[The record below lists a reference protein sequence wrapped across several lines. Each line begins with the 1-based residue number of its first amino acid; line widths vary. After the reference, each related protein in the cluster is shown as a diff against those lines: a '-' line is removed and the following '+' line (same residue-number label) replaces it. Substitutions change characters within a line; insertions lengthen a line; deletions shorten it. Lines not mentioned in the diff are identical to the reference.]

1 MPFPFLQL
9 ATETRLPIYRL
20 LLPYSEYDVEEQ
32 KNDSPVRWYPGKY
45 RCPSIL
51 FVNRQIHRE
60 AVEILYR
67 ENFFAIYVRHP
78 RDPRLPM
85 NESRADPESFMF
97 VSWAKSSKRKMN
109 RAWAHPQ
116 NPRMPCSILAR
127 HQSFHHIRKVH
138 ISLPSFDGLSGVDMF
153 MKKTSFAAFHGI
165 AAWVEHRAKKGGYL
179 DVSEQER
186 MTIVEQF
193 KDPIDELGRLL
204 QTSERIDQ
212 LCVSVQ
218 GQNFHITF
226 LEYLFEELW
235 KVGEVGRAACYFAPS
250 FIHHRTRIL
259 WGALDFSQLRRWE
272 YLLQMKPKSRGEQ
285 SCLPPEM
292 DDMYRLLQAIRTYQQ
307 LGSVAMPGWLS
318 PMPA

>member
-9 ATETRLPIYRL
+9 ATEIRLPICRL
-20 LLPYSEYDVEEQ
+20 LLPYSEYDVKAQ
-32 KNDSPVRWYPGKY
+32 KDDCPVRWYSGQY

-51 FVNRQIHRE
+51 LVNRQIHLE
-60 AVEILYR
+60 AAEILYS
-67 ENFFAIYVRHP
+67 ENFFAIYVKHP

-97 VSWAKSSKRKMN
+97 VSWAKSPEAKMN

-116 NPRMPCSILAR
+116 NPRVPCSILGH
-127 HQSFHHIRKVH
+127 HQSFHHIRKFH

-153 MKKTSFAAFHGI
+153 MKKTSFAAFNGVS
-165 AAWVEHRAKKGGYL
+165 AWIENCAKKGDYL
-179 DVSEQER
+179 DVAEKER
-186 MTIVEQF
+186 MSIVQHF

-218 GQNFHITF
+218 ASKFHITF
-226 LEYLFEELW
+226 LEYLLEELLR
-235 KVGEVGRAACYFAPS
+235 VGEVGGAACYFAPS
-250 FIHHRTRIL
+250 LLHPHTRML
-259 WGALDFSQLRRWE
+259 WGNLDYSQLRRWE
-272 YLLQMKPKSRGEQ
+272 YLLQLTPKKQREKSQ
-285 SCLPPEM
+285 LPPEV
-292 DDMYRLLQAIRTYQQ
+292 DDMYRLLLAIRTYQQ
-307 LGSVAMPGWLS
+307 LGSIPMPDWLS